1 MSGRGA
7 RWAEIAAYLG
17 LLALVWSGA
26 AVAQQDPAV
35 QRGVQFLRAH
45 AGTKNTGESAMMALG
60 LLKAEVPATDGGVQ
74 ACVAKIKARFEATS
88 YKPELGSGAGTYEAA
103 VSAMVLAN
111 LDAEGNRPLISAI
124 ASFLS
129 SNQNSNGSWDY
140 FGRKQGDTSISQYA
154 LLGLW
159 ECENAGADVSPSIWD
174 HAASWYMSVQDSAG
188 SWNYHRDETNYPE
201 TLSMTAAGVGS
212 LLICQRQLHRYRKA
226 QRATSSLLTALV
238 EETAHTDYRSTT
250 SDQALNQAVSR
261 GMGWI
266 SSHFTTGTSAI
277 VGQTPYYM
285 LYGLE
290 RVGALADKQTIG
302 RLDWYAKGREYIA
315 STQQA
320 DGSWKGQHGEDV
332 NTVWAMLFLTKST
345 AKTIRRSLIKRL
357 GAGTL
362 LGGRELPKDLNSLT
376 IAGGRVVSRPM
387 NGAIEGMLLVL
398 EDPRAEQADTA
409 VAGLVDRYYKEGPA
423 ALRPYKIRFRKMLSD
438 RDPGLRRVAAWALA
452 HTGDLDVVPAL
463 IDTLAQPNEDEDVIG
478 AARMGLQLLSRKIEG
493 PGPVSPSTPET
504 RKSAAQAWRE
514 WYNGIRPL
522 DLEGQD
528 EDTAVGAGSK
538 PRAAPPPASSG
549 SSSQ

>member
-1 MSGRGA
+1 MCGRGT
-7 RWAEIAAYLG
+7 RRAEIAVYVGVVLF
-17 LLALVWSGA
+17 LLSSSA

-35 QRGVQFLRAH
+35 QRGVQFLRAR

-60 LLKAEVPATDGGVQ
+60 LLKAEVPATDRSVQ

-111 LDAEGNRPLISAI
+111 MDAEGNRPLISAI
-124 ASFLS
+124 ASYLS
-129 SNQNSNGSWDY
+129 SNQNGNGSWDY

-154 LLGLW
+154 VLGLW

-174 HAASWYMSVQDSAG
+174 HAASWYMSVQDSSG

-212 LLICQRQLHRYRKA
+212 LLICQRQLAATARCSAARAACSRRWWRK
-226 QRATSSLLTALV
+226 QR
-238 EETAHTDYRSTT
+238 HTDYHSTT

-302 RLDWYAKGREYIA
+302 RVDWYAKGRDFIA
-315 STQQA
+315 STQQP

-345 AKTIRRSLIKRL
+345 AKTIRRHLIKRL
-357 GAGTL
+357 GAGHAAGGTRAAQGL
-362 LGGRELPKDLNSLT
+362 ELADGRRRAGREPADERGDRGNAGCARRPPRRAGRRGGRGAGRSL
-376 IAGGRVVSRPM
+376 
-387 NGAIEGMLLVL
+387 
-398 EDPRAEQADTA
+398 
-409 VAGLVDRYYKEGPA
+409 
-423 ALRPYKIRFRKMLSD
+423 
-438 RDPGLRRVAAWALA
+438 
-452 HTGDLDVVPAL
+452 
-463 IDTLAQPNEDEDVIG
+463 
-478 AARMGLQLLSRKIEG
+478 LQGG
-493 PGPVSPSTPET
+493 PGCAAPV
-504 RKSAAQAWRE
+504 
-514 WYNGIRPL
+514 
-522 DLEGQD
+522 QD
-528 EDTAVGAGSK
+528 PVPQDAVGPR
-538 PRAAPPPASSG
+538 PRAAASRRLGAGAHRRSRRRARADRHARPT
-549 SSSQ
+549 Q